1 MVLVMPSSTQD
12 CLCVVVEH
20 DLVTRSSRTVNQ
32 TRSDRPSVAPFL
44 QRAQKRSNPFQ
55 RTPKRSLSHLFE
67 STHDVV
73 RCGGKNDPK
82 LINNSEIKMKVTCIL
97 PFVALWSSFVA
108 GFSSCHSRSGM
119 VRVVGLPLLRSD
131 NQAYHHFQHRSSSV
145 NHNGNWPWTLMKGTT
160 CSRFFMIPNMDSSPS
175 LTLIPRGGSSGN
187 DGSSSRSNKKKT
199 KSNMSSRTTDDTGTK
214 YPATGG
220 VSVISSL
227 WGTGGVLYILSKALQ
242 RIIPVALEPFKEGAL
257 RPLSQL
263 ELGYVDTSVT
273 CLSLLSFYQP
283 H

>member
-1 MVLVMPSSTQD
+1 
-12 CLCVVVEH
+12 
-20 DLVTRSSRTVNQ
+20 
-32 TRSDRPSVAPFL
+32 
-44 QRAQKRSNPFQ
+44 
-55 RTPKRSLSHLFE
+55 
-67 STHDVV
+67 
-73 RCGGKNDPK
+73 
-82 LINNSEIKMKVTCIL
+82 
-97 PFVALWSSFVA
+97 
-108 GFSSCHSRSGM
+108 M
-119 VRVVGLPLLRSD
+119 VRVIGLPLLRSD

-160 CSRFFMIPNMDSSPS
+160 CSRFFMIPNMDSSS
-175 LTLIPRGGSSGN
+175 SRTLIPRGGSSGN
-187 DGSSSRSNKKKT
+187 DGSSSRRNNKKKT
-199 KSNMSSRTTDDTGTK
+199 KSNMSSGTTDDTGTK

-273 CLSLLSFYQP
+273 CLSPVFLSAAMNMSSLTPCIVVFTERTLRP
-283 H
+283 VCFLPTRKGTRDFNKSLVLWS